1 MRAKN
6 YIAVR
11 QNRLFMKIDNL
22 VVGIIVIAV
31 AALLLADAILTTYTP
46 ASQVL
51 SPNDVKGVVGMVF
64 VVLAAW
70 FFYKTAKG

>member
-1 MRAKN
+1 
-6 YIAVR
+6 
-11 QNRLFMKIDNL
+11 MKIDNL

>member
-1 MRAKN
+1 MT
-6 YIAVR
+6 VR
-11 QNRLFMKIDNL
+11 EKRLFMKTDNL

-31 AALLLADAILTTYTP
+31 AALLLADAILTTNNP

-51 SPNDVKGVVGMVF
+51 SPNDVKGIVGMVF
-64 VVLAAW
+64 LVLAGW

>member
-6 YIAVR
+6 YMAVR
-11 QNRLFMKIDNL
+11 QNTLFMKIDSL

-31 AALLLADAILTTYTP
+31 AALLLADAFLTTYTP

-51 SPNDVKGVVGMVF
+51 SPNDVKGIVGMVF

>member
-1 MRAKN
+1 M
-6 YIAVR
+6 AVW
-11 QNRLFMKIDNL
+11 QNGLFMKIDNL
-22 VVGIIVIAV
+22 VVGIIVVAV

-51 SPNDVKGVVGMVF
+51 SPNDVKGVVGMVLL
-64 VVLAAW
+64 VLAGW